1 MTGRLPD
8 LDVVRGFLRE
18 SWDAGAALERLG
30 MKHVRASAD
39 GDLRVLYEVPGRD
52 GAVLRLSAR
61 RVSPEEGRRAQG
73 PALYAPDLGLLFHVF
88 PADRRLPALAV
99 ATDARAM
106 RPVLE
111 AALARVRDGA
121 TLAAVRIEVLRYK
134 PERKCLLRYEL
145 AWDGAPA
152 SEIAYARVARWPRFQ
167 RNRDALRRIHE
178 AAEGLAF
185 ALPEPL
191 GVVPDLGMELFAHV
205 PGVRLFTL
213 VETAAFPRLCAQ
225 LGAALHDFHAL
236 PVVLD
241 AERDPAEDVAVLR
254 QSAEEFAWLLDA
266 EAGRIRA
273 LTRRLAAAL
282 TAVPPA
288 SRRLVHGDFHGD
300 NVLVDGDRLA
310 LIDLED
316 CAMGDPAD
324 DAALNWAQLTWHA
337 LTAAERSPYLPETG
351 RDAFLHAFLARAEA
365 VTAERLPV
373 RAAIQCFLNAYQ
385 SVRRPQDPDAIAD
398 AQLLLGACEHVL
410 ERGLA

>member
-213 VETAAFPRLCAQ
+213 VETAAFPRKRRRVSAI
-225 LGAALHDFHAL
+225 
-236 PVVLD
+236 
-241 AERDPAEDVAVLR
+241 EDSTPSTTAP
-254 QSAEEFAWLLDA
+254 
-266 EAGRIRA
+266 
-273 LTRRLAAAL
+273 RL
-282 TAVPPA
+282 
-288 SRRLVHGDFHGD
+288 
-300 NVLVDGDRLA
+300 
-310 LIDLED
+310 E
-316 CAMGDPAD
+316 
-324 DAALNWAQLTWHA
+324 
-337 LTAAERSPYLPETG
+337 TAATIALFSSAPRSSEFVRNWWYQWSVKPESG
-351 RDAFLHAFLARAEA
+351 N
-365 VTAERLPV
+365 VGTAESLKEKISRMT
-373 RAAIQCFLNAYQ
+373 I
-385 SVRRPQDPDAIAD
+385 
-398 AQLLLGACEHVL
+398 GA
-410 ERGLA
+410 